1 MPPEIDL
8 FAIER
13 GSITA
18 PAGCGKTQLIAET
31 LIAHRQSKPI
41 LVLTHTNAGVA
52 ALRACLRRAG
62 VPNSAYRVSTIDGF
76 SMRLIAKFPARSGH
90 NPQILQLHQP
100 NTDYPAIREAAMQL
114 LQAGHLAQPLRATY
128 ARLLV
133 DEYQDCN
140 VVQHAIVSGL
150 AQVLPTCVLG
160 DPMQAIFDFR
170 GNRLVHWANEV
181 QPLFPAAGELRIP
194 WRWRLA
200 GAENLGQW
208 LLAIRQQLQAG
219 QPVDLRT
226 APAEVRWVQLN
237 AGTEVQ
243 QRLVAART
251 EAPNAQGSVLII
263 GDSINVQGRHQ
274 LTSQTPG
281 AMAVEAVDLRDLV
294 NFARN
299 FDLQGANALAQLV
312 EFASSVMTGVGAANL
327 RTRVESLRAGRA
339 RTPPTAAEAAA
350 IDFVAAPT
358 LGQALRVI
366 DTLAEQHG
374 ARVYRPEVLYCCR
387 SAMQAVVGGAADFLS
402 AAIQARERN
411 RHLAR
416 PIARRSVGST
426 LLLKGLEADVSV
438 VLHPELMTPQNL
450 YVALTRGARH
460 VVVCSPTPILTPV
473 VNG

>member
-52 ALRACLRRAG
+52 ALRARLRRAG

-312 EFASSVMTGVGAANL
+312 EFASSVMTGVGANL

>member
-1 MPPEIDL
+1 M
-8 FAIER
+8 
-13 GSITA
+13 
-18 PAGCGKTQLIAET
+18 IAET
-31 LIAHRQSKPI
+31 LIAHTQSKPI

-52 ALRACLRRAG
+52 ALRARLRRAG

-160 DPMQAIFDFR
+160 DPMQAIFSFR

-237 AGTEVQ
+237 AG
-243 QRLVAART
+243 T